1 MDLSIRTE
9 VMNSG
14 PVELAAPH
22 ATVCEDAAGAV
33 VALADI
39 MDAVVVAHDL
49 KVTVKMPQKEW

>member
-1 MDLSIRTE
+1 
-9 VMNSG
+9 MNSG
-14 PVELAAPH
+14 PVELAVPH
-22 ATVCEDAAGAV
+22 ATVGEDAAGAV